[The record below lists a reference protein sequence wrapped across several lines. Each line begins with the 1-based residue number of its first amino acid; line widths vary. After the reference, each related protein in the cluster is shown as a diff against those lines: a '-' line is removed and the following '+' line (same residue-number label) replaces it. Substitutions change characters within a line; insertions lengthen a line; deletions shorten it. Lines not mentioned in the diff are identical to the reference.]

1 MRSENYYTVRAIVR
15 GTFWFA
21 LIWLT
26 LALLA
31 AAVG

>member
-15 GTFWFA
+15 GAFWFA

>member
-1 MRSENYYTVRAIVR
+1 MKSETYYTIRAIVR
-15 GTFWFA
+15 GAFWTG